1 MYKKILKK
9 PRKWD
14 ERSLA
19 LATKE
24 ELVADLVLRKARL
37 QNKKKLWI
45 GKESHFRRRERYW
58 IEILKQELNQRSQW
72 VIEREVVE

>member
-1 MYKKILKK
+1 MYQKILKK

-24 ELVADLVLRKARL
+24 ELVADLLIRKARL
-37 QNKKKLWI
+37 KRTEGIRFGRKVFIRK
-45 GKESHFRRRERYW
+45 REIYW

-72 VIEREVVE
+72 VIEGE

>member
-1 MYKKILKK
+1 MYQKILKK

-24 ELVADLVLRKARL
+24 ELVADLLIRKARL
-37 QNKKKLWI
+37 KRTEGICFGRKVFIRK
-45 GKESHFRRRERYW
+45 REIYW

-72 VIEREVVE
+72 VIEGE

>member
-1 MYKKILKK
+1 MYQKILKK

-14 ERSLA
+14 EHSLA

-24 ELVADLVLRKARL
+24 ELVADLLIRKARL
-37 QNKKKLWI
+37 KRTEVICFGRKVFIRK
-45 GKESHFRRRERYW
+45 REIYW

-72 VIEREVVE
+72 VIEGE